1 MSSLQAKA
9 IQIVFPFLSWMR
21 LLDQGTVRKD
31 VLAGL
36 TAGVLILPQAIAL
49 ATLAG
54 MPPEYGLYTSIFPV
68 LIAALY
74 GSSWHAMSGPN
85 TALCI
90 LISATIA
97 HFATVSTI
105 DWVQYAITLTFMAAV
120 IQLAIGFLRLGV
132 IFNYFSHTVMVALV
146 AGVGVTII
154 MQQLGNFM
162 GVIMTANEDIEDRFF
177 QIMYA
182 TTYANYYAEIVGA
195 MTILSGILVR
205 RYYSKSLYLVIA
217 IIVGMV
223 TAQLIEWVVG
233 SANANLD
240 KLGRMSLSALPL
252 SAPDFSPESFNEAS
266 ERLIPGAF
274 LVAFL
279 GLMQAA
285 VIARSMGVK
294 SGQHVDINQEVI
306 GQGFSNLVGSFLSC
320 FASCS
325 SFNRSA
331 SNIEAGARTPLS
343 AIVSVLALAVLVVFA
358 APVIAQMPNAVM
370 AGILI
375 LVGMALI
382 KIEDIIKLV
391 KVRGEARIIF
401 LLTFAT
407 TVFGGL
413 DNAVFLGITLSI
425 VAYLKSVSKPEFELL
440 FSEEE
445 RQYLPEGVNQGSVVQ
460 ISGSLFFGSLHSV
473 EQSLTDI
480 ALQDQRKDVLVIS
493 GEHLQHIDD
502 ASADMLTRE
511 AKKRKEA
518 GGDFYLWLR
527 NHVHDEALEHAG
539 LFNVV
544 DKHHVLYS
552 DN

>member
-1 MSSLQAKA
+1 MSWQSRTISLM
-9 IQIVFPFLSWMR
+9 FPFLDWMR
-21 LLDQGTVRKD
+21 TLDVETVKVD
-31 VLAGL
+31 MVAGI
-36 TAGVLILPQAIAL
+36 TAGVLVLPQAIAL

-68 LIAALY
+68 AIAAMY

-97 HFATVSTI
+97 HFATVSTAA
-105 DWVQYAITLTFMAAV
+105 WVQYAITLTFMAAV
-120 IQLAIGFLRLGV
+120 IQLTIGFFRLGV

-154 MQQLGNFM
+154 AQQLGNFM
-162 GVIMTANEDIEDRFF
+162 GVVMNTNEDIEDRFF
-177 QIMYA
+177 QIIYA

-195 MTILSGILVR
+195 VTIFSGILLR
-205 RYYSKSLYLVIA
+205 RYYPKVPYLIGA
-217 IIVGMV
+217 ILVGMLSAQLLEWIVGP
-223 TAQLIEWVVG
+223 
-233 SANANLD
+233 ANANLD
-240 KLGRMSLSALPL
+240 KLGTMTLSALPF
-252 SAPDFSPESFNEAS
+252 SAPDFSPETFNEAA

-285 VIARSMGVK
+285 VIARSMAVR
-294 SGQHVDINQEVI
+294 SGQHVNINQEVV
-306 GQGFSNLVGSFLSC
+306 GQGLSNLVGSFLSC
-320 FASCS
+320 FAGCS

-331 SNIEAGARTPLS
+331 SNIEAGARTPL
-343 AIVSVLALAVLVVFA
+343 AAVISVFALAVLVMFA
-358 APVIAQMPNAVM
+358 APLIAGMPNAVM

-382 KIEDIIKLV
+382 KIEDIIKLI

-401 LLTFAT
+401 ILTFST

-413 DNAVFLGITLSI
+413 DMAVFLGITLSI
-425 VAYLKSVSKPEFELL
+425 VAYLRSVSKPEFELL
-440 FSEEE
+440 FNEEE
-445 RQYLPEGVNQGSVVQ
+445 RQYLPAGVNQGTVVQ

-480 ALQDQRKDVLVIS
+480 AQQDQRKQVLVVS

-502 ASADMLTRE
+502 TSADMLTRE
-511 AKKRKEA
+511 AKKRKQN
-518 GGDFYLWLR
+518 GGDFFLWLR
-527 NHVHDEALEHAG
+527 NHSHDAVLKNSG
-539 LFNVV
+539 LI
-544 DKHHVLYS
+544 DIIGDDHVFYS